1 MIEILKCGPLTTVQ
15 DAGRFGYRHLGIVQ
29 SGVMDLIAQKQANL
43 LLENPPNA
51 AVLEVSMGPLH
62 IKFHHACAIVLMGAD
77 FRATLKCAD
86 KGSSL
91 IPGFTHQIPA
101 GAVLRLARPSLPGMR
116 AYLAFQGGVDVP
128 EILGSRSTDITAAF
142 GGFGGRALQ
151 AGDRLHTGMRPAP
164 PPVPLPDGPDDS
176 GTLSTNQSSKHGVRP
191 LAPGS
196 VLRALRGPDF
206 HSFSTEACIDFWQS
220 EWRISPQSNRM
231 GLRLSGKALSLQMAE
246 EYSSGGVMP
255 GVVQVPPD
263 GQPIV
268 LGTDA
273 QTIGGYPRI
282 ASVITTD
289 LWRLAYMPPGS
300 KLLFQEVSLEQ
311 ARQAARKCGLSL
323 QLLEQS
329 LQRARQADC
338 LRRLQYQQRIQHEQ
352 PDQREGD
359 TDAD

>member
-29 SGVMDLIAQKQANL
+29 AGVMDQIAQQQANL
-43 LLENPPNA
+43 LLENPPDA

-77 FRATLKCAD
+77 FRASVKSAD
-86 KGSSL
+86 KAHNL
-91 IPGFTHQIPA
+91 MPGYIHEIPA

-116 AYLAFQGGVDVP
+116 TYLAVQGGFDVP
-128 EILGSRSTDITAAF
+128 EILGSRSTDISAGF
-142 GGFGGRALQ
+142 GGFSGRAVQ
-151 AGDRLHTGMRPAP
+151 AGDRLKTGSITAGTVSTP
-164 PPVPLPDGPDDS
+164 PNE
-176 GTLSTNQSSKHGVRP
+176 STNDDLNLRSSARNSTRSSKYGVRP
-191 LAPGS
+191 LAPGC
-196 VLRALRGPDF
+196 VLRALRGPDYQ
-206 HSFSTEACIDFWQS
+206 SFSSEAWADFWQS
-220 EWRISPQSNRM
+220 EWRINPQSNRM
-231 GLRLSGKALSLQMAE
+231 GLRLNGKALSLQKVE

-263 GQPIV
+263 GQPII

-282 ASVITTD
+282 ASVISTD
-289 LWRLAYMPPGS
+289 LWQLAYMPPGS

-311 ARQAARKCGLSL
+311 AHQAARKCRQSL

-338 LRRLQYQQRIQHEQ
+338 LQRLQQQQN
-352 PDQREGD
+352 
-359 TDAD
+359 